1 MASGNSVNVAV
12 VGAGSIGSRHQ
23 RILKQLGHKVSV
35 VSANSP
41 DADFRSMSDALERES
56 FDYVVIAS
64 QTSQHVIDLSAL
76 INYRFN
82 GRVLIE
88 KPLFEKLHTLEENC
102 FSFAAVG
109 YNLRFHPAIVWL
121 KDTLPKLGKLTSA
134 NFYVGQF
141 LPTWRPDSDY
151 RKSSSARDISGGGVL
166 RDLSHELDLV
176 QYLFGDWQQ
185 LTAVGG
191 KFSDLEIATDDT
203 FSILMTS
210 TKCNAISVQLNY
222 VDRIKQRNITING
235 NNGTVSIDLISNTA
249 KFSDLD
255 VKFSVN
261 ADDTYV
267 AQHLAVISNDSQ
279 NTCSLS
285 EALKVVET
293 IQAIEKSAEKLK
305 WISQ

>member
-23 RILKQLGHKVSV
+23 RILKQLGHQVSV

-64 QTSQHVIDLSAL
+64 QTSQHVTDLSAL
-76 INYRFN
+76 INNRFS

-88 KPLFEKLHTLEENC
+88 KPLFEKLHTLEDNN

-121 KDTLPKLGKLTSA
+121 KDTLPKLGKLSSA
-134 NFYVGQF
+134 NFYVGQY

-210 TKCNAISVQLNY
+210 TNCNAISVQLNY
-222 VDRIKQRNITING
+222 IDRIKQRYITING
-235 NNGTVSIDLISNTA
+235 NSGTVSIDLISNTA
-249 KFSDLD
+249 KFNDLD

-261 ADDTYV
+261 ADDSYV

>member
-1 MASGNSVNVAV
+1 MAPGNSVNVAV

-76 INYRFN
+76 INNRFN

-88 KPLFEKLHTLEENC
+88 KPLFEKLHTLQENS

-109 YNLRFHPAIVWL
+109 YNLRFHPVIVWL

-222 VDRIKQRNITING
+222 VDRIKQRYITING
-235 NNGTVSIDLISNTA
+235 NHGTVSIDLISNTA

-305 WISQ
+305 WINQ

>member
-1 MASGNSVNVAV
+1 VNVAV

-23 RILKQLGHKVSV
+23 RILKQLGHQVSV

-64 QTSQHVIDLSAL
+64 QTSQHVTDLSAL
-76 INYRFN
+76 INNRFS

-88 KPLFEKLHTLEENC
+88 KPLFEKLHTLEDNN
-102 FSFAAVG
+102 FSFVAVG

-121 KDTLPKLGKLTSA
+121 KDTLPKLGKLSSA
-134 NFYVGQF
+134 NFYVGQY

-222 VDRIKQRNITING
+222 IDRIKQRYITING

-249 KFSDLD
+249 KFNVLD
-255 VKFSVN
+255 IKFSVN
-261 ADDTYV
+261 ADDSYV

>member
-23 RILKQLGHKVSV
+23 RILKQLGHQVSV

-64 QTSQHVIDLSAL
+64 QTSQHVTDLSAL
-76 INYRFN
+76 INNRFS

-88 KPLFEKLHTLEENC
+88 KPLFEKLHTLEDNN

-121 KDTLPKLGKLTSA
+121 KDTLPKLGKLSSA
-134 NFYVGQF
+134 NFYVGQY

-222 VDRIKQRNITING
+222 IDRIKQRYITING

-249 KFSDLD
+249 KFNDLD

-261 ADDTYV
+261 ADDSYV

>member
-1 MASGNSVNVAV
+1 MAPGNSVNVAV

-41 DADFRSMSDALERES
+41 DADFRSMSDALGRES

-64 QTSQHVIDLSAL
+64 QTSQHVTDLSAL
-76 INYRFN
+76 INNRFS

-88 KPLFEKLHTLEENC
+88 KPLFEKLHTLQENN

-109 YNLRFHPAIVWL
+109 YNLRFHPVIVWL

-134 NFYVGQF
+134 NFYVGQY

-222 VDRIKQRNITING
+222 VDRIKQRYITING

-293 IQAIEKSAEKLK
+293 IQAIEDSAEKLK

>member
-23 RILKQLGHKVSV
+23 RILKQLGHQVSV

-64 QTSQHVIDLSAL
+64 QTSQHVTDLSAL
-76 INYRFN
+76 INNRFS

-88 KPLFEKLHTLEENC
+88 KPLFEKLHTLEENS

-121 KDTLPKLGKLTSA
+121 KDTLPKLGKLSSA
-134 NFYVGQF
+134 NFYVGQY
-141 LPTWRPDSDY
+141 LPTWRPYSDY

-222 VDRIKQRNITING
+222 IDRIKQRYITING

-249 KFSDLD
+249 KFNDLD

-261 ADDTYV
+261 ADDSYV

>member
-1 MASGNSVNVAV
+1 MAPGNSVNVAV

-41 DADFRSMSDALERES
+41 DADFRSMSDALGRES

-64 QTSQHVIDLSAL
+64 QTSQHVTDLSAL
-76 INYRFN
+76 INNRFS

-88 KPLFEKLHTLEENC
+88 KPLFEKLHTLQENN

-134 NFYVGQF
+134 NFYVGQY

-222 VDRIKQRNITING
+222 VDRIKQRYITING
-235 NNGTVSIDLISNTA
+235 NHGTVSIDLISNTA

-305 WISQ
+305 WINQ

>member
-23 RILKQLGHKVSV
+23 RILKQLGHQVSV

-64 QTSQHVIDLSAL
+64 QTSQHVTDLSAL
-76 INYRFN
+76 INNRFS

-88 KPLFEKLHTLEENC
+88 KPLFEKLHTLEDNN

-121 KDTLPKLGKLTSA
+121 KDTLPKLGKLSSA
-134 NFYVGQF
+134 NFYVGQY

-210 TKCNAISVQLNY
+210 TNCNAISVQLNY
-222 VDRIKQRNITING
+222 IDRIKQRYITING

-249 KFSDLD
+249 KFNVLD

-261 ADDTYV
+261 ADDSYV

>member
-41 DADFRSMSDALERES
+41 DADFRSMSDALGRES

-64 QTSQHVIDLSAL
+64 QTSQHVTDLSAL
-76 INYRFN
+76 INNRFS

-88 KPLFEKLHTLEENC
+88 KPLFEKLHTLQENN

-109 YNLRFHPAIVWL
+109 YNLRFHPVIVWL

-134 NFYVGQF
+134 NFYVGQY

-222 VDRIKQRNITING
+222 VDRIKQRYITING
-235 NNGTVSIDLISNTA
+235 NHGTVSIDLISNTA

-285 EALKVVET
+285 EALKVVEM

>member
-1 MASGNSVNVAV
+1 VNVAV

-23 RILKQLGHKVSV
+23 RILKQLGHQVSV

-41 DADFRSMSDALERES
+41 DADFRSVSDALERES

-76 INYRFN
+76 INNRFS

-88 KPLFEKLHTLEENC
+88 KPLFEKLHTLEDNN

-121 KDTLPKLGKLTSA
+121 KDTLPKLGKLSSA
-134 NFYVGQF
+134 NFYVGQY

-222 VDRIKQRNITING
+222 IDRIKQRYITING

-249 KFSDLD
+249 KFNVLD

-261 ADDTYV
+261 ADDSYV

>member
-23 RILKQLGHKVSV
+23 RILKQLGHQVSV

-64 QTSQHVIDLSAL
+64 QTSQHVTDLSAL
-76 INYRFN
+76 INNRFS

-88 KPLFEKLHTLEENC
+88 KPLFEKLHTLEDNN

-121 KDTLPKLGKLTSA
+121 KDTLPKLGKLSSA
-134 NFYVGQF
+134 NFYVGQY

-191 KFSDLEIATDDT
+191 KFSNLEIATDDT

-222 VDRIKQRNITING
+222 IDRIKQRYITING

-249 KFSDLD
+249 KFNVLD

-261 ADDTYV
+261 ADDSYV

>member
-23 RILKQLGHKVSV
+23 RILKQLGHQVSV

-64 QTSQHVIDLSAL
+64 QTSQHVTDLSAL
-76 INYRFN
+76 INNRFS

-88 KPLFEKLHTLEENC
+88 KPLFEKLHTLEDNN

-121 KDTLPKLGKLTSA
+121 KDTLPKLGRLSSA
-134 NFYVGQF
+134 NFYVGQY

-210 TKCNAISVQLNY
+210 TNCNAISVQLNY
-222 VDRIKQRNITING
+222 IDRIKQRYITING

-249 KFSDLD
+249 KFNDLD

-261 ADDTYV
+261 ADDSYV

>member
-23 RILKQLGHKVSV
+23 RILKQLGHQVSV

-76 INYRFN
+76 INNRFS

-88 KPLFEKLHTLEENC
+88 KPLFEKLHTLEDNN

-121 KDTLPKLGKLTSA
+121 KDTLPKLGKLSSA
-134 NFYVGQF
+134 NFYVGQY

-222 VDRIKQRNITING
+222 IDRIKQRYITING

-249 KFSDLD
+249 KFNDLN

-261 ADDTYV
+261 ADDSYV

>member
-23 RILKQLGHKVSV
+23 RILNQLGHQVSV

-76 INYRFN
+76 INNRFN

-88 KPLFEKLHTLEENC
+88 KPLFEKLHTLEENN

-210 TKCNAISVQLNY
+210 AKCNAISVQLNY
-222 VDRIKQRNITING
+222 VDRIKQRYITING

-305 WISQ
+305 WINQ

>member
-1 MASGNSVNVAV
+1 V
-12 VGAGSIGSRHQ
+12 
-23 RILKQLGHKVSV
+23 
-35 VSANSP
+35 
-41 DADFRSMSDALERES
+41 SDALERES

-64 QTSQHVIDLSAL
+64 QTSQHVTDLSAL
-76 INYRFN
+76 INNRFS

-88 KPLFEKLHTLEENC
+88 KPLFEKLHTLEDNN

-121 KDTLPKLGKLTSA
+121 KDTLPKLGKLSSA
-134 NFYVGQF
+134 NFYVGQY

-222 VDRIKQRNITING
+222 IDRIKQRYITING

-249 KFSDLD
+249 KFNVLD

-261 ADDTYV
+261 ADDSYV

>member
-76 INYRFN
+76 INNRFN

-88 KPLFEKLHTLEENC
+88 KPLFEKLHTLEENS

-109 YNLRFHPAIVWL
+109 YNLRFHLAIVWL
-121 KDTLPKLGKLTSA
+121 KDTLPKLGKVTSA

-222 VDRIKQRNITING
+222 VDRIKQRYITING

>member
-23 RILKQLGHKVSV
+23 RILKQLGHQVSV

-76 INYRFN
+76 INNRFS

-88 KPLFEKLHTLEENC
+88 KPLFEKLHTLEDNN

-121 KDTLPKLGKLTSA
+121 KDTLPKLGKLSSA
-134 NFYVGQF
+134 NFYVGQY

-191 KFSDLEIATDDT
+191 KFSNLEIATDDT

-222 VDRIKQRNITING
+222 IDRIKQRYITING

-249 KFSDLD
+249 KFNVLD

-261 ADDTYV
+261 ADDSYV

>member
-23 RILKQLGHKVSV
+23 RILKQLGHQVSV

-64 QTSQHVIDLSAL
+64 QTSQHVTDLSAL
-76 INYRFN
+76 INNRFS

-88 KPLFEKLHTLEENC
+88 KPLFEKLHTLEDNN

-121 KDTLPKLGKLTSA
+121 KDTLPKLGKLSSA
-134 NFYVGQF
+134 NFYVGQY

-210 TKCNAISVQLNY
+210 TNCNAISVQLNY
-222 VDRIKQRNITING
+222 IDRIKQRYITING
-235 NNGTVSIDLISNTA
+235 NNGTVSIDLISNTS
-249 KFSDLD
+249 KFNDLD

-261 ADDTYV
+261 ADDSYV

>member
-23 RILKQLGHKVSV
+23 RILKQLGHQVSV

-64 QTSQHVIDLSAL
+64 QTSQHVTDLSAL
-76 INYRFN
+76 INNRFS

-88 KPLFEKLHTLEENC
+88 KPLFEKLHTLEDNN

-121 KDTLPKLGKLTSA
+121 KDTLPKLGKLSSA
-134 NFYVGQF
+134 NFYVGQY

-210 TKCNAISVQLNY
+210 TNCNAISVQLNY
-222 VDRIKQRNITING
+222 IDRIKQRYITING
-235 NNGTVSIDLISNTA
+235 NSGTVSIDLISNTA
-249 KFSDLD
+249 KFNDLD

-261 ADDTYV
+261 ADDSYV

-279 NTCSLS
+279 NTCSPS

>member
-1 MASGNSVNVAV
+1 MNVAV

-41 DADFRSMSDALERES
+41 DADFRSMSDALGRES

-64 QTSQHVIDLSAL
+64 QTSQHVTDLSAL
-76 INYRFN
+76 INNRFS

-88 KPLFEKLHTLEENC
+88 KPLFEKLHTLQENN

-109 YNLRFHPAIVWL
+109 YNLRFHPVIVWL

-222 VDRIKQRNITING
+222 VDRIKQRYITING
-235 NNGTVSIDLISNTA
+235 NHGTVSIDLISNTA

-293 IQAIEKSAEKLK
+293 IQAIEDSAEKLK